1 MLQLNPIELN
11 QCVIFTGQLQF
22 NEIRKRILRLGIE
35 MATSAQRDR
44 FVENPV
50 DQVFTS
56 MMKDCRPF
64 FRDCNFIHTHA
75 IHFQIRLTAEKLSKL
90 ADYIIQDISDP
101 IILQPATLNLVTLK
115 KRESELGFN
124 IVPNYHGIHV

>member
-64 FRDCNFIHTHA
+64 FRDCNFIYNHT

>member
-1 MLQLNPIELN
+1 
-11 QCVIFTGQLQF
+11 
-22 NEIRKRILRLGIE
+22 

-64 FRDCNFIHTHA
+64 FRDCNFIYTHA

>member
-56 MMKDCRPF
+56 MMIADRF
-64 FRDCNFIHTHA
+64 SVIAILFTLTRFIFRF
-75 IHFQIRLTAEKLSKL
+75 
-90 ADYIIQDISDP
+90 
-101 IILQPATLNLVTLK
+101 V
-115 KRESELGFN
+115 
-124 IVPNYHGIHV
+124 

>member
-64 FRDCNFIHTHA
+64 FRDCNFIYTHT